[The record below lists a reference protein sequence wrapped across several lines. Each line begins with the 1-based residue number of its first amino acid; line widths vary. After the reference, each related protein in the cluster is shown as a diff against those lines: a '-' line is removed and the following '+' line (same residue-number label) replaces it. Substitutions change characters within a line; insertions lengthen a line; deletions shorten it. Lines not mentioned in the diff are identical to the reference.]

1 MKKRVLSFLVLAL
14 ALCMTLAACGGTAG
28 SSSAAGSEPAAA
40 PASSAAAE
48 ASSAAEGGEPAAGGG
63 KVAYVTGMGGLGDNS
78 FNDLGHAGIKMLEAE
93 GFESN
98 VIEPSAASEY
108 EGIVRQLC
116 TDGTYDLI
124 VTMGSETVDAVTVAQ
139 QAFPEQ
145 KFLIIE
151 AMPGIPN
158 TRGVQVDLNDMGFLM
173 GAYAAL
179 MEKEGGLEKGE
190 ASNTFGMVGGMDF
203 PLIRAI
209 TVAYECGVRY
219 VNPDAEVL
227 VAFAGSFGD
236 PGKGSELALG
246 MYDQGARIV
255 AQAAG
260 GTGMGVFE
268 AAKDRDLYAVGS
280 DTNQNS
286 IAPDNII
293 ASAARRVD
301 NEIYKAGMSVR
312 DGTFEA
318 GDFLVALQNDPE
330 AIKLHYDGSNIVPPD
345 SVVKALDDIVAMRV
359 ANEVPLPQENDGID
373 AYLAEVGVYG
383 Q

>member
-1 MKKRVLSFLVLAL
+1 MKKKAFAILSLALVLCL
-14 ALCMTLAACGGTAG
+14 ALAACGGGATSGSTPAASTPASTAP
-28 SSSAAGSEPAAA
+28 AGSE
-40 PASSAAAE
+40 STSG
-48 ASSAAEGGEPAAGGG
+48 EGGTAGKIG
-63 KVAYVTGMGGLGDNS
+63 YVTGIGGLGDNA
-78 FNDLGHAGIKMLEAE
+78 FNDLGHAGIKLLEAD

-108 EGIVRQLC
+108 ESVVRSLC
-116 TDGTYDLI
+116 EDGSYNLI

-139 QAFPEQ
+139 ADFPEQ

-151 AMPGIPN
+151 AMPSIPN
-158 TRGVQVDLNDMGFLM
+158 TSGVQVDLNDMGFLM

-179 MEKEGGLEKGE
+179 MEKEGGLEKGD
-190 ASNTFGMVGGMDF
+190 ATDTFGIVGGMDF

-219 VNPDAEVL
+219 INPDYKVL
-227 VAFAGSFGD
+227 VSFAGSFGD
-236 PGKGSELALG
+236 PGKGSELALN
-246 MYDQGARIV
+246 MYDQGARVV

-301 NEIYKAGMSVR
+301 LEIYKAGLAVM

-318 GDFLVALQNDPE
+318 GDFLVTLETDPNS
-330 AIKLHYDGSNIVPPD
+330 IKLHYDGSNITPPD
-345 SVVKALDDIVAMRV
+345 SVVSALEDLVAMRT
-359 ANEVPLPQENDGID
+359 ANEVPLPEENEGIED
-373 AYLAEVGVYG
+373 YLAKVGVYG
-383 Q
+383 A